1 MCTVASHQQ
10 SRICHL
16 RRAHPVHSARC
27 HPPPSPT
34 LSRVCHRRRP
44 PTHRHHPTAHRRPT
58 PRSPTP
64 LPPPTPPPPLDAY
77 SPTAYPSALAYPP
90 DALTGVPMYRPRL
103 RWSRVRPS
111 LRVASSEWCGA
122 GARAPLQLLSV
133 GWSAPAIQVWYA
145 APVQDLFSCWS
156 QSDRMAPAVCYE
168 LSSRNSTSTGRRIEG
183 KVLAKT
189 AGLSA
194 LMTICVDFFYRCACR
209 LVVTVLERV
218 ERVQHLP
225 CL

>member
-1 MCTVASHQQ
+1 MPPPPGPPGAFGQMPPTAVAYPVQ
-10 SRICHL
+10 SM
-16 RRAHPVHSARC
+16 PPPPSAY
-27 HPPPSPT
+27 PPPSPYGAP
-34 LSRVCHRRRP
+34 SPYAPVSYP
-44 PTHRHHPTAHRRPT
+44 PAAAY
-58 PRSPTP
+58 
-64 LPPPTPPPPLDAY
+64 PPPPLDAY

-145 APVQDLFSCWS
+145 APVQNLFSCWS
-156 QSDRMAPAVCYE
+156 QSDGMAPAVCYE